1 MLLLRLQNL
10 DSLLLGL
17 QSLDSL
23 LERKLLRYQWSQIRR
38 VAPVGNVVGA
48 TVKTLSRAVGK
59 WVAPVVKVVCVHAGT
74 RKEVRW

>member
-1 MLLLRLQNL
+1 MQKGYRTHVYLVRT
-10 DSLLLGL
+10 
-17 QSLDSL
+17 
-23 LERKLLRYQWSQIRR
+23 YQWSQIRR